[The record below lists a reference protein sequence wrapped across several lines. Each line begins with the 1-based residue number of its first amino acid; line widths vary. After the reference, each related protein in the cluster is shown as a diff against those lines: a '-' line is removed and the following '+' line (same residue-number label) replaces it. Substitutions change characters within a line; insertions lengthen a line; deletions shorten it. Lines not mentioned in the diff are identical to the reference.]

1 MAETSEW
8 QQRKQ
13 SSRTSDSPA
22 SRSRAGFDW
31 SQAPAPWNEIGPE
44 FRRICKEIVAGIAAP
59 RDFSSQAQ

>member
-13 SSRTSDSPA
+13 SSRTNDSPA
-22 SRSRAGFDW
+22 SRSSAEFDW

-44 FRRICKEIVAGIAAP
+44 FRRICQEIVTGIAAP
-59 RDFSSQAQ
+59 QDFSSQAQ